1 MSVRTKSEKNDVDD
15 RNTVLL
21 YLLRLPASD
30 DAGGHK
36 MCGQQVA
43 RVRERMTERDGLKE
57 KHVKEIKKN

>member
-1 MSVRTKSEKNDVDD
+1 
-15 RNTVLL
+15 
-21 YLLRLPASD
+21 
-30 DAGGHK
+30 